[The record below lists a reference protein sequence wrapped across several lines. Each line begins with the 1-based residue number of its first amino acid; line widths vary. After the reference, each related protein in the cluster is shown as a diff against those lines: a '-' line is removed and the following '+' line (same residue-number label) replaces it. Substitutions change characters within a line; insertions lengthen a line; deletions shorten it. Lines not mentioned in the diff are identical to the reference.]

1 MRTETESRTILLV
14 DDDDIFR
21 NRLAVALRKRKHEV
35 WCASNATEAVER
47 VKLESPEYAIVDL
60 RMPGQSGLWLTRE
73 LLEIDRDTRIL
84 VLTAYGSIATA
95 LEAVRLGA
103 KGFLQKPASTD
114 EILLALNSDF
124 DNVTISSEEPPGKV
138 PTLAH
143 AEWEH
148 INRVLLECQGNICQA
163 ARLLGL
169 HRRTLQR
176 KLAKAPP
183 PSA

>member
-1 MRTETESRTILLV
+1 MTVDAESRTILLV
-14 DDDDIFR
+14 DDDDILR
-21 NRLAVALRKRKHEV
+21 NRLALALRKRKHEV
-35 WCASNATEAVER
+35 WCATNATQALEQI
-47 VKLESPEYAIVDL
+47 KLESPEYAIVDL
-60 RMPGQSGLWLTRE
+60 KMPGQSGLWLTRE
-73 LLEIDRDTRIL
+73 LLKIDRETRIL

-124 DNVTISSEEPPGKV
+124 DNVTETDEDPPVEV
-138 PTLAH
+138 PTLAR

-148 INRVLLECQGNICQA
+148 MNRVLAECQGNICQA

-176 KLAKAPP
+176 KLAKVPQP
-183 PSA
+183 N